1 MGFYMY
7 LMALFN
13 SKFLKLNMTFWLHAI
28 WIGVNIIGRHNFGSM
43 WRNLLDHVMF
53 VLEKKCSTLPLWTNV
68 TTPIFT
74 LLWFSILIN
83 FINNLSFFNSCD
95 SILVVVD
102 CSTTMVHFIL
112 CTKIIT
118 SIKHPSYF
126 SIMFYGIMAS
136 LKLSFLIVNLSLH
149 QSLKE
154 ALLTF

>member
-1 MGFYMY
+1 
-7 LMALFN
+7 
-13 SKFLKLNMTFWLHAI
+13 
-28 WIGVNIIGRHNFGSM
+28 
-43 WRNLLDHVMF
+43 
-53 VLEKKCSTLPLWTNV
+53 
-68 TTPIFT
+68 